1 MTDQPAW
8 QLILTAARQ
17 LAYRKPTFSRAELM
31 TQVQRFDP
39 TRRPAS
45 LGPIIQGMTRDT
57 TGGPPSPCGTPLIR
71 LSHGRYTLER
81 NSQPPPSPA
90 PQQPAIPAERPQGH
104 PGPTDPGDIRADIA
118 LIGCVKTK
126 LDHPAAARDLY
137 VSPLFTRRRAY
148 AERHARRYYILSAE
162 HGLVPPETL
171 LAPYDTALAEQSN
184 DYQRAWGQWV
194 AAKLKRS
201 EGQVHDR
208 VIEIHA
214 GDEYAQAITLLLTQA
229 GAMVRRPLAGLPLGE
244 QLAWYDRQSPP
255 PARERPAVLAEQP
268 RKSLRLP
275 YPAGASVPARPEA
288 RAIVTALLR
297 YGREHQAEGAGTPP
311 RFTPMVE
318 ANGLILT
325 DPFAFLLAVIFDQ
338 GIPAERAWRAPY
350 DLRQRLGHLDP
361 ARMATEPE
369 QVRAAVAAPSALHR
383 FVNNMPGWLVAAATI
398 VMNEYGGDAAQ
409 IWAGE
414 PRAADL
420 ATRLRKFPGIAQ
432 KKSAMAVEI
441 LARDLSVPIRDVSG
455 TDIAYDV
462 HVRRVFLRTHLAE
475 RDDLDHMVEVARWLH
490 PERPGELD
498 YPAWLIGRRWCGPG
512 TPDCSTCPLRSTCPK
527 DIARAA
533 AV

>member
-17 LAYRKPTFSRAELM
+17 LANRKPTFSRAELI
-31 TQVQRFDP
+31 TEVRRFDP

-45 LGPIIQGMTRDT
+45 LGPIIQGMTQGT
-57 TGGPPSPCGTPLIR
+57 TGGPPSPCGTPLVR
-71 LSHGRYTLER
+71 LGHGRYTFEPS
-81 NSQPPPSPA
+81 SQPSSTPAAQQPTIPAQRSFGHPA
-90 PQQPAIPAERPQGH
+90 PTEH
-104 PGPTDPGDIRADIA
+104 GDNRADIA

-126 LDHPAAARDLY
+126 LDYPAAARNLY
-137 VSPLFTRRRAY
+137 VSPLFTRRRAH
-148 AERHARRYYILSAE
+148 AERQARRYYILSAE
-162 HGLVPPETL
+162 HGLLPPETL
-171 LAPYDTALAEQSN
+171 VAPYDTALAEQSS
-184 DYQRAWGQWV
+184 DYQRAWGEWA
-194 AAKLKRS
+194 AAKLLRS
-201 EGQVHDR
+201 EGQIRDR
-208 VIEIHA
+208 MIEIHA
-214 GDEYAQAITLLLTQA
+214 GDEYANAITPLLTRA
-229 GAMVRRPLAGLPLGE
+229 GATVRRPLAGLPLGE
-244 QLAWYDRQSPP
+244 QLAWYDRHSPP
-255 PARERPAVLAEQP
+255 PERHPALAGRLRETP
-268 RKSLRLP
+268 RLP
-275 YPAGASVPARPEA
+275 FPASASAPAPPEA
-288 RAIVTALLR
+288 RAIVTALLT
-297 YGREHQAEGAGTPP
+297 YGREHQAERAGTPP
-311 RFTPMVE
+311 RFTPMME
-318 ANGLILT
+318 GNELILT

-369 QVRAAVAAPSALHR
+369 QVRAAVAKPSALHR
-383 FVNNMPGWLVAAATI
+383 FVNNMPSWLVAAAAI
-398 VMNEYGGDAAQ
+398 VMNEYGGDAGQ

-414 PRAADL
+414 PPAAEL

-441 LARDLSVPIRDVSG
+441 LARDLSVPIRDLSG

-512 TPDCSTCPLRSTCPK
+512 TPDCATCPLRTICPR
-527 DIARAA
+527 DVAQAA